1 MPCEE
6 EEEASDVERS
16 IVSHLSSYN
25 RNQRGASCGGGGGGV
40 PPPKLRKRR
49 TPQMAKYKATNGDP
63 TTKNEDEK
71 RQHKSC
77 SFEFLKQIN
86 QQQINLININQSRA

>member
-1 MPCEE
+1 MLN
-6 EEEASDVERS
+6 DRS
-16 IVSHLSSYN
+16 FPTSPRTTETKGEQVVVV
-25 RNQRGASCGGGGGGV
+25 GGGV